1 VVLTFGAVMDVKRV
15 FICFGSR
22 ASIQNSLN
30 LKLTKLGVEAENLSQ
45 DNVLVAITVSREKGE
60 IVYRV
65 ESSNDL
71 SEEELEY
78 YIGEIING
86 LCKWKKDICEESVRS
101 FKGKIK
107 EKKK

>member
-1 VVLTFGAVMDVKRV
+1 MSEDG
-15 FICFGSR
+15 
-22 ASIQNSLN
+22 
-30 LKLTKLGVEAENLSQ
+30 
-45 DNVLVAITVSREKGE
+45 VLVAITASREKGE

-65 ESSNDL
+65 DCSSDL

-78 YIGEIING
+78 YIGEIIDG
-86 LCKWKKDICEESVRS
+86 ICEWKKNICGDSVRS